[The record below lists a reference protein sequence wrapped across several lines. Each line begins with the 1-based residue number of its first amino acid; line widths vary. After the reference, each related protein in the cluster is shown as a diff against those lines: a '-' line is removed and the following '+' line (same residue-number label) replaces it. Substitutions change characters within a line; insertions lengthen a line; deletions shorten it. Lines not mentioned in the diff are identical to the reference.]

1 MAHLFVVCSSTVL
14 LYDGEKANVLGLFI
28 KQKLFFIVISLKK
41 SQKHV
46 KTVRV
51 GLLAVTRYE
60 GFF

>member
-1 MAHLFVVCSSTVL
+1 MAHLFVVCSIVL
-14 LYDGEKANVLGLFI
+14 VYDGEKANVLGLFI

-51 GLLAVTRYE
+51 GLL
-60 GFF
+60 

>member
-1 MAHLFVVCSSTVL
+1 MAHLFVVCSIVL
-14 LYDGEKANVLGLFI
+14 VYDGEKANVLGLFI